1 MHANRIALA
10 FVLAGLATPAL
21 AEKCSVCDF
30 SDEPIVV
37 KPTGSSGTP
46 SVSEIVVTKLSDG
59 ASAPLL
65 SDRDR
70 PLQVG
75 TAPQPGKSD
84 DAPTETGSFAYDRVV
99 SSKPKEIVVV
109 GSKVDAAAKVDGQH
123 ALTSVRHAARLPA
136 PTVVAPA
143 GPPLPRGAG
152 PAALPANVEFGAAP
166 ATRR

>member
-37 KPTGSSGTP
+37 KPTRSSGAP

-59 ASAPLL
+59 ASAPF
-65 SDRDR
+65 RY
-70 PLQVG
+70 
-75 TAPQPGKSD
+75 
-84 DAPTETGSFAYDRVV
+84 AYY
-99 SSKPKEIVVV
+99 SYEASKPKEIVVV
-109 GSKVDAAAKVDGQH
+109 GSKVDAPAKVDGQH
-123 ALTSVRHAARLPA
+123 ALTSVQHAARLPA

-143 GPPLPRGAG
+143 GPALPRGAG
-152 PAALPANVEFGAAP
+152 PAALPAKVEFGAAP
-166 ATRR
+166 AMRR